1 MASSTNSISPNG
13 TSNFMPGL
21 ASGLD
26 TEDMV
31 EKLLAGTQ
39 AKIDKQ
45 NAKKQQ
51 IEWKQEIYRDVIT
64 KINSFADNYFSFY
77 GTKNTNLLSS
87 SFYNVMT
94 GTSSSGAVK
103 VVSAKSTASPNVVID
118 SVKRLAQAYKGST
131 IDGHTLSNQ
140 LEGNIN
146 VGAFN
151 DPDKE
156 YAFDLTLDGVKKT
169 IKFKGAANAAGVES
183 SINAGLQKVFG
194 GTIQADIQ
202 SSSGTDILK
211 FKFNDEAGGNKTT
224 HQIIL
229 QSTTV
234 GDSSDVV
241 TENVLS
247 NMGMASGSTNKL
259 NYNTYLSNSPFST
272 ALQGREFVFSIN
284 GTEIK
289 ATSEDTVGDIINRI
303 NNSEAGVRLTYSSID
318 DKFVLESSN
327 TGDISGI
334 TITQSKGNLMT
345 AMFGLASGTTN
356 GEDGVLG
363 TSKGL
368 RNTDTITGAPV
379 DNNLFQAALDGIKTQ
394 DSVISFNVNGR
405 DYSVRVPL
413 KEGGYTSAGDYVTAL
428 NQSLAATFGVD
439 SAGDNKIEVRMT
451 SVDADHS
458 QFELVS
464 KAGYQVSFGKK
475 NIEGMFTG
483 QLGFSDGQTQMA
495 VTSNTKLGM
504 LIENQNFVD
513 AGAAINVGSTQIAVN
528 GNMTIQDLMDRMK
541 QELTAQNGGDPV
553 TVGFNDTTGEL
564 EISGITQPISITSGG
579 TGKDIMKALFVND
592 QMNFNQFQGDPDHLD
607 IKTIQQ
613 GENAQIVV
621 NGNVIER
628 NTNSFDLDGI
638 TIELKAVTG
647 AGDGPISLTTSKDT
661 DKIVEGLK
669 GFVDD
674 YNSLI
679 EELNEQVNA
688 KANFQKYPPL
698 TDAQKKE
705 MSEKE
710 IEKWEEKA
718 KEGLLRYDTNI
729 SKFLQDM
736 RSAMYQKIGS
746 AGLALY
752 DIGIEASSNYKDNGK
767 LILDE
772 SKLKSALSTN
782 LDKIQQ
788 MFTDKDNGIA
798 VRLQKLVKE
807 AANASSGSPGLLVR
821 YAGAKD
827 VMETSN
833 SLYYELKG
841 ISETLTKL
849 NTKYK
854 NERTRYWKQ
863 FTEMEKAISNMNSQ
877 SSWLS
882 QQFS

>member
-1 MASSTNSISPNG
+1 MASSTNGISPNG

-64 KINSFADNYFSFY
+64 KINSFSDKYFSFY
-77 GTKNTNLLSS
+77 GTNNTNLLSS

-94 GTSSSGAVK
+94 GASSSGAVK
-103 VVSAKSTASPNVVID
+103 VVSAKSTASPKVVID

-131 IDGHTLSNQ
+131 INGHTLSNQ

-151 DPDKE
+151 DSSKE

-169 IKFKGAANAAGVES
+169 IKFKGAANALGVENN
-183 SINAGLQKVFG
+183 INAGLQKVFG

-202 SSSGTDILK
+202 TSSGTDILK
-211 FKFNDEAGGNKTT
+211 FHFNDEAGGNKTT

-229 QSTTV
+229 QNTTV
-234 GDSSDVV
+234 GDNSDVI

-247 NMGMASGSTNKL
+247 SMGLESGSTNKL
-259 NYNTYLSNSPFST
+259 NYNTSLSASPFKT
-272 ALQGREFVFSIN
+272 PLQGREYVFTIN

-289 ATSEDTVGDIINRI
+289 ATSEDTVGDVMNRI

-327 TGDISGI
+327 TGGISGI

-368 RNTDTITGAPV
+368 RDTDTIAGASIE
-379 DNNLFQAALDGIKTQ
+379 NSLFQAALDGIKTV
-394 DSVISFNVNGR
+394 DSVISLNVNGR
-405 DYSVRVPL
+405 DYSVRVPF
-413 KEGGYTSAGDYVTAL
+413 KEGGYANASDYITAL
-428 NQSLAATFGVD
+428 NQSLAAAFGVD
-439 SAGDNKIEVRMT
+439 SSGDNRVKVDLTAI
-451 SVDADHS
+451 DADHS

-464 KAGYQVSFGKK
+464 KAGYQVSFNKK
-475 NIEGMFTG
+475 NIEGTFTG
-483 QLGFSDGQTQMA
+483 QLGFSEGQTQMA

-513 AGAAINVGSTQIAVN
+513 ANATINVGSTQIAVN
-528 GNMTIQDLMDRMK
+528 GNMTIQDLMDQME
-541 QELTAQNGGDPV
+541 QELTAQNGTPV

-579 TGKDIMKALFVND
+579 TGKDVLKALFVTD
-592 QMNFNQFQGDPDHLD
+592 HMEFNQFQGDPDHLN

-621 NGNVIER
+621 NGNIIER

-647 AGDGPISLTTSKDT
+647 TADSPISLTTSKDT

-679 EELNEQVNA
+679 EELNEQINA

-705 MSEKE
+705 MTEKE

-718 KEGLLRYDTNI
+718 KEGLLRYDSNI

-736 RSAMYQKIGS
+736 RSAMYQKVGS

-788 MFTDKDNGIA
+788 MFTDKENGIA
-798 VRLQKLVKE
+798 VQLQKVVKE
-807 AANASSGSPGLLVR
+807 TANASSGSPGLLVR

-877 SSWLS
+877 SSWLT

>member
-1 MASSTNSISPNG
+1 MASTGSIGPNG
-13 TSNFMPGL
+13 SSNFMPGL

-31 EKLLAGTQ
+31 DKLLSGTQ

-64 KINSFADNYFSFY
+64 KINSFSDKYFSFF
-77 GTKNTNLLSS
+77 GTNNTNLLSS

-103 VVSAKSTASPNVVID
+103 VVSAKSTASPSVVID
-118 SVKRLAQAYKGST
+118 KVSRLAQAYKGAT

-140 LEGNIN
+140 LEGNID
-146 VGAFN
+146 VSAFN
-151 DPDKE
+151 DADKE
-156 YAFDLTLDGVKKT
+156 YAFDLSLDGVKKT
-169 IKFKGAANAAGVES
+169 IKFKGAANASELKNN
-183 SINAGLQKVFG
+183 INAGLQKVFG
-194 GTIQADIQ
+194 GTVQTDIQ
-202 SSSGTDILK
+202 SSSGADVLT
-211 FKFNDEAGGNKTT
+211 FKFNDEAGGKKTT

-229 QSTTV
+229 QDSAL
-234 GDSSDVV
+234 GDNSGVV
-241 TENVLS
+241 TDKVLS
-247 NMGMASGSTNKL
+247 KMGFSSGCTNKL
-259 NYNTYLSNSPFST
+259 NYNTSLSNSPFNT
-272 ALQGREFVFSIN
+272 ALQGREFIFEIN

-289 ATSEDTVGDIINRI
+289 ASSEDTVGDIINRI
-303 NNSEAGVRLTYSSID
+303 NNSDAGVRLTYSSID
-318 DKFVLESSN
+318 DKFVLESAN

-345 AMFGLASGTTN
+345 AMFGLASGTKDGT
-356 GEDGVLG
+356 DGVLG
-363 TSKGL
+363 TGKGL
-368 RNTDTITGAPV
+368 RNTDTIIGDTIE
-379 DNNLFQAALDGIKTQ
+379 NSLFQAALDGIKTQ
-394 DSVISFNVNGR
+394 DSMVSLNINGR
-405 DYSVRVPL
+405 DYSVRVPV
-413 KEGGYTSAGDYVTAL
+413 KEGGYTSPGEYAAAL
-428 NQSLAATFGVD
+428 NESLAATFGKDD
-439 SAGDNKIEVRMT
+439 SGDNQVEVKLT
-451 SVDADHS
+451 AVDADHS

-464 KAGYQVSFGKK
+464 KAGYQVSFSKK
-475 NIEGMFTG
+475 NIEGTFTG
-483 QLGFSDGQTQMA
+483 QLGFKEGQTQMQ
-495 VTSNTKLGM
+495 VTAGTRLGM
-504 LIENQNFVD
+504 LIEKQNFTD
-513 AGAAINVGSTQIAVN
+513 AGATIKVGSTQIAVN
-528 GNMTIQDLMDRMK
+528 GNMTIQDLADRLK
-541 QELTAQNGGDPV
+541 QELTAQNGGNPV
-553 TVGFNDTTGEL
+553 TAEFNNDTGEL
-564 EISGITQPISITSGG
+564 EISGITQPICITSEGA
-579 TGKDIMKALFVND
+579 GKDVLKALFAND
-592 QMNFNQFQGDPDHLD
+592 EIVFNQFKGDPAHAG
-607 IKTIQQ
+607 IKELQKGQ
-613 GENAQIVV
+613 NAQIVV
-621 NGNVIER
+621 NGNTIER
-628 NTNSFDLDGI
+628 NTNSFELDGI
-638 TIELKAVTG
+638 TIELKAVTS
-647 AGDGPISLTTSKDT
+647 AADAPISLTTSKDT

-674 YNSLI
+674 YNALI

-718 KEGLLRYDTNI
+718 KEGLLRYDSNI

-736 RSAMYQKIGS
+736 RSAMYQKVGS

-782 LDKIQQ
+782 LEKIQQ

-798 VRLQKLVKE
+798 VQLQKVMKE
-807 AANASSGSPGLLVR
+807 TANASSGSPGSLVR

-841 ISETLTKL
+841 ISETLSKL
-849 NTKYK
+849 NTKYN

-877 SSWLS
+877 SSWLT